1 MNEGTVGAVYKGTES
16 DASLPADKA
25 EGRPKYQKENIAAGC
40 PLSSYIN
47 SLFEEF
53 KSSKKPFED
62 IAEEC
67 WYNFLG
73 QYQSNLNWRTKEGEG
88 NRSRIFIKITTLKC
102 HTAHAKIVDAIGH
115 KVPFALDCVQD
126 IDYSQIPKEKLK
138 EIIFKRSEILAKNL
152 DAIKFRDVLDTAIL
166 TDAIFGLST
175 LKGPIL
181 TTVKKTVMRERNLMG
196 MSADQ
201 VDPGLRRF
209 DMEFVNEP
217 VFVIDHVPWWEY
229 YVDANAKSPKDSV
242 GEIQFKRMLPG
253 DFLQLAD
260 TPGYNSE
267 AIKWVAETAVNSVPA
282 EEEKKYI
289 QLGDNYT
296 GTGGMKD
303 SRISVLE
310 YQGWAK
316 VGMLRD
322 AGAEIPEGMDDESM
336 TECMVVLA
344 GDGTVIKAAV
354 NLLGMRLFHSCP
366 YKKRPHSIY
375 GSGVAELMRD
385 SQKMIN
391 SSARMI
397 IDNKALSGNGMV
409 EVNLA
414 RLDTRRTPDL
424 SVYPRKV
431 WYSKGDG
438 AVPAVRSIAF
448 PDTTMGLRE
457 LLELFVR
464 FADEE
469 TGIPKYTSGE
479 QDSFMNKT
487 ASGISMLMGQ
497 ANVGFKT
504 VMRNIDDFWIE
515 PIVEAFDKIYMALGM
530 YPQDTMIPL
539 KVSASGTQSIIA
551 REIVI
556 ENIMKLLQI
565 TANPQDAMFL
575 KRPEAIREVAS
586 RLDLRDYVKSEEEIN
601 QILAMLNEQGN
612 KAADER
618 MRETVDMDRL
628 YPFLTRAEQEQV
640 LAKLGVQPSKIGAPI
655 TNPQQVGPVENTQ
668 GISAMITQASQ
679 PQGGAQ

>member
-1 MNEGTVGAVYKGTES
+1 MNEGTIGAVYKGTES
-16 DASLPADKA
+16 DASAQTEQP
-25 EGRPKYQKENIAAGC
+25 EGRPKYPKENISAGC

-47 SLFEEF
+47 TIFEEF

-102 HTAHAKIVDAIGH
+102 HTAHAKIVDAFGH
-115 KVPFALDCVQD
+115 KVPFSLDCVQD

-138 EIIFKRSEILAKNL
+138 EIIFKRTEILSKNL
-152 DAIKFRDVLDTAIL
+152 DAIKFRDVLDTAVL
-166 TDAIFGLST
+166 PDAIFGLST

-181 TTVKKTVMRERNLMG
+181 TTVRKTVMKERNLMG

-209 DMEFVNEP
+209 DVEFVNEP

-229 YVDANAKSPKDSV
+229 YVDANAKSPKDSI

-260 TPGYNSE
+260 TPGYNAE
-267 AIKWVAETAVNSVPA
+267 AIRWVAETCAAAVPA

-296 GTGGMKD
+296 GVSGIKD

-322 AGAEIPEGMDDESM
+322 AGAEIPEGMEDESM
-336 TECMVVLA
+336 TECIVVLA

-391 SSARMI
+391 SSARML

-414 RLDTRRTPDL
+414 RLDTRRTTDL

-438 AVPAVRSIAF
+438 SVPAVRSVAF
-448 PDTTMGLRE
+448 PDVTMGLRE

-530 YPQDTMIPL
+530 YPQDAMIPL
-539 KVSASGTQSIIA
+539 KVTASGTQSIIA

-601 QILAMLNEQGN
+601 QILTMLNEQSN

-640 LAKLGVQPSKIGAPI
+640 LAKLGVQPSKIPGPI

-668 GISAMITQASQ
+668 GISAMITQAAQ